1 MADIECQQP
10 EDALAG
16 TLSHND
22 TGPKTVCLFKESF
35 KFLPL
40 KHHPLVENTND
51 QDLDTLVINESLF
64 FLNLKILETNS

>member
-1 MADIECQQP
+1 MADVECQQP

-35 KFLPL
+35 
-40 KHHPLVENTND
+40 
-51 QDLDTLVINESLF
+51 SL
-64 FLNLKILETNS
+64 